1 MSNPTDLELIVAR
14 TLEHWLRRSNPSSR
28 VSKTVQKT
36 SDKQLESLDSQIQ
49 NVQASKQNRPDK

>member
-1 MSNPTDLELIVAR
+1 MSNPSDLERIVAR

-36 SDKQLESLDSQIQ
+36 NDKISESLESETKS
-49 NVQASKQNRPDK
+49 VQTTDRKRPVC